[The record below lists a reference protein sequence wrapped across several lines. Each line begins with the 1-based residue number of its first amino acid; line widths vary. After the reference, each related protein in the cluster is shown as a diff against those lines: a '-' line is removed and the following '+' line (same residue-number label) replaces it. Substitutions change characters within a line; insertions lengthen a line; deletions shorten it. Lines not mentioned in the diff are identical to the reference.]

1 MVETTHG
8 IFVQDYKK
16 LDLIALEELI
26 RLDQQLDRN
35 LQKIREFII
44 DGDYP
49 KALVNLRWLIEDN
62 LHHRDYCAEC
72 QEEIFK
78 VMECTDAS
86 NHSQNYPY
94 EEEFDAHYE

>member
-1 MVETTHG
+1 MTEITHG
-8 IFVQDYKK
+8 IFVKDYKE
-16 LDLIALEELI
+16 LDVNALEELI

-62 LHHRDYCAEC
+62 LHHGDYCAKC
-72 QEEIFK
+72 QEEIFYN
-78 VMECTDAS
+78 MECIDAS
-86 NHSQNYPY
+86 NHFKEYMNESQ
-94 EEEFDAHYE
+94 